1 MKEEIL
7 KELRQEQKKSIRRTT
22 ILIVALGIIF
32 GSIAGV
38 TAYTI
43 SAKEIGYSP
52 KDSSW
57 KVNNVADAIE
67 SLKTLKGGS
76 TNYSLDEQVVGTWI
90 DGKPL
95 YQKTIDC
102 GKGLNNNLKTIA
114 HGILNIDTIIRTDG
128 LDIHEDSNRTGGS
141 LPWVDRTSFLVGL
154 WADSTNIYIR
164 STYDASSTQYYCTIQ
179 YTKTTDNATNS

>member
-1 MKEEIL
+1 ME
-7 KELRQEQKKSIRRTT
+7 KELEKKIIRKG
-22 ILIVALGIIF
+22 IFIFLIVGTIF

-90 DGKPL
+90 DGKPI
-95 YQKTIDC
+95 YQKTYNKS
-102 GKGLNNNLKTIA
+102 GVPQGRTTFEANFLNNNK
-114 HGILNIDTIIRTDG
+114 
-128 LDIHEDSNRTGGS
+128 
-141 LPWVDRTSFLVGL
+141 VDRIV
-154 WADSTNIYIR
+154 NIYAVQTSENVYNSSYSESNGNTSYANVDSPNGLTFIMG
-164 STYDASSTQYYCTIQ
+164 STSATWTVSITVQ

>member
-1 MKEEIL
+1 MKKYI
-7 KELRQEQKKSIRRTT
+7 KDISIF
-22 ILIVALGIIF
+22 VMGIITAT
-32 GSIAGV
+32 SIGV
-38 TAYTI
+38 AAYTI

-76 TNYSLDEQVVGTWI
+76 TNYSTEEQVVGTWI

-95 YQKTIDC
+95 YQKTYVYSSTIP
-102 GKGLNNNLKTIA
+102 NNTWVAIGTLSSDIVNNVHYIEGTIHDDNIAHKFMFGGRSGDSNTIA
-114 HGILNIDTIIRTDG
+114 LVNEEQSKLYIYASRVSDTWSNAVVTIR
-128 LDIHEDSNRTGGS
+128 
-141 LPWVDRTSFLVGL
+141 
-154 WADSTNIYIR
+154 
-164 STYDASSTQYYCTIQ
+164 